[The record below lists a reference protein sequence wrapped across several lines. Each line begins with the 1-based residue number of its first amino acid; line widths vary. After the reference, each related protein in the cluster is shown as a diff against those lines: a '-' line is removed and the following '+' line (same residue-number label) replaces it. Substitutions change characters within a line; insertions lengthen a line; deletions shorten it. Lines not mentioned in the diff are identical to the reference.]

1 MESWNHANKNP
12 CIDLGFADIISLGEG
27 LVTNLQLKQ
36 YANRPPVFTQ
46 FLASFKC
53 NRCGKE
59 HKNWE
64 DQIQAA
70 IPLLQLPPSSNQAV
84 NVMQLLQYYIEEPF
98 RT

>member
-1 MESWNHANKNP
+1 MQT
-12 CIDLGFADIISLGEG
+12 G
-27 LVTNLQLKQ
+27 LLYL
-36 YANRPPVFTQ
+36 
-46 FLASFKC
+46 LSFWHLSNATDVENNTKT
-53 NRCGKE
+53 G
-59 HKNWE
+59 E

>member
-1 MESWNHANKNP
+1 MDRHLAALLKGS
-12 CIDLGFADIISLGEG
+12 EG

-53 NRCGKE
+53 NRCEKE
-59 HKNWE
+59 YKKILKNWE

-70 IPLLQLPPSSNQAV
+70 IPLL
-84 NVMQLLQYYIEEPF
+84 
-98 RT
+98 